1 MCKECGVSG
10 RAWFVEWDL
19 SSSPLSRTVREP
31 ENLIEGV
38 DLLRIVMWKI
48 LISSL
53 RVAAGANPVSK
64 ANELNGR
71 RSMAR
76 DF

>member
-19 SSSPLSRTVREP
+19 SSSLLSHTVRES

-38 DLLRIVMWKI
+38 DLLWIVMWKI
-48 LISSL
+48 LILSL
-53 RVAAGANPVSK
+53 RVATGANPVSE
-64 ANELNGR
+64 ANELNGQK
-71 RSMAR
+71 SMAR

>member
-1 MCKECGVSG
+1 M
-10 RAWFVEWDL
+10 
-19 SSSPLSRTVREP
+19 RES

-38 DLLRIVMWKI
+38 DLLQIVMWKI

-53 RVAAGANPVSK
+53 RVATGANPVSE
-64 ANELNGR
+64 ANELNGQK
-71 RSMAR
+71 SMAC

>member
-10 RAWFVEWDL
+10 RVWFVEWDL
-19 SSSPLSRTVREP
+19 SSSLLSRTVRES

-38 DLLRIVMWKI
+38 DLLRIAMWKI